1 MQLANILTNFL
12 THLRRGST
20 NPSNTLGDWKS
31 ARWYAAMPLVG
42 MLAFVLVMLAF
53 FWYLERTEAKQQ
65 TQTLYRDVE
74 WAQQNLRLRW
84 RNNQDIVVAAIDK
97 WTQAPNLSDLSKTQI
112 RDFLVTSPDIAYV
125 YGLDAQRTTQW
136 MIATGA
142 QQDPSNRPI
151 GKRVED
157 SAAFA
162 AFNDAADS
170 GRVNYSPPFLGDD
183 QTALVEMHVPVF
195 RDKLFSGTIAVAYSL
210 NRALTLAV
218 SPEMQRRYKLDLA
231 DQGGSPLVSSSSRT
245 IHDAN
250 ISYEL
255 PLDPPGHGVRLR
267 AFAYETRP
275 LLLDKILLST
285 VIGLA
290 LLITFSLAMLWR
302 FSRQRFSA
310 EAERDRTVSAL
321 ADESNFRRAMEDSI
335 STGMR
340 VIDLRGNIT
349 YVNRAFCTM
358 VGFDESELVGIS
370 APYPYWPPEQ
380 QALHQSNLLKLISGG
395 LPSTGLRTEVRR
407 KDGSRF
413 LSRMYVSPLLNQR
426 GVQTGWMTSMTDIT
440 EPERIREQLRAA
452 HAQFTTVLEELD
464 AAVCVLTRR
473 DPASKNP
480 QQLLF
485 ANRLYRK
492 SFGDQEHA
500 ALFGL
505 AREARRYTETTNEI
519 EGFDG
524 RWFEVRSRQ
533 IEWVDQTLVNLI
545 VATDVTLRRDAARM
559 QLDQQERLAKTSR
572 LITMG
577 EMASSLAH
585 ELNQPLTAIANYT
598 SGGASRIR
606 AAQADDRPIA
616 AAELT
621 AMLEKVAKQA
631 ERAGHVVR
639 RIRNFVKRS
648 EPDRRICT
656 VQTIVED
663 ALGLAE
669 IDAKRTSTDI
679 VVAIQ
684 EPIPDLYV
692 DPILIEQVLL
702 NLIKNGIESMQA
714 SRQKQLNVRVSS
726 IATGSDPNNASQLDS
741 IQISVSD
748 LGCGITPGSKEK
760 LFDPFFTTKDEGMG
774 MGLNICRSIIEF
786 HQGRLWTQ
794 DNIDPASKLVI
805 GSIFYFSLPIRAR
818 ESL

>member
-1 MQLANILTNFL
+1 MPSPDLTSMPNSP
-12 THLRRGST
+12 LR
-20 NPSNTLGDWKS
+20 DWKS
-31 ARWYAAMPLVG
+31 ARWFAAMPLVG

-84 RNNQDIVVAAIDK
+84 RNNQDVVVAAIDK
-97 WTQAPNLSDLSKTQI
+97 WTQSPSLNDQSKSQV

-125 YGLDAQRTTQW
+125 YSLDAQRNTQW
-136 MIATGA
+136 MIAHGA
-142 QQDPSNRPI
+142 QPEPSNRPI

-170 GRVNYSPPFLGDD
+170 GRVNFSPPFLGDD
-183 QTALVEMHVPVF
+183 QEALVEMHVPVYK
-195 RDKLFSGTIAVAYSL
+195 DKIFSGTIAVAYSL

-255 PLDPPGHGVRLR
+255 PLDPPGHGIRLR

-302 FSRQRFSA
+302 FARQRFTA

-340 VIDLRGNIT
+340 VIDLRGNIA

-358 VGFDESELVGIS
+358 VGFNESELVGIN

-380 QALHQSNLLKLISGG
+380 LDLHHANLLKLISGE

-452 HAQFTTVLEELD
+452 HEQFTTVLEELD

-473 DPASKNP
+473 DPASVNS

-485 ANRLYRK
+485 ANRLYRQ
-492 SFGDQEHA
+492 SFGQEENA
-500 ALFGL
+500 VLFSL
-505 AREARRYTETTNEI
+505 ARDARRQADGANVTKEI
-519 EGFDG
+519 EGLDG

-533 IEWVDQTLVNLI
+533 IEWVDQSLVNLI
-545 VATDVTLRRDAARM
+545 VATDVTIRRDAARM
-559 QLDQQERLAKTSR
+559 QQDQQDRLAKTSR

-598 SGGASRIR
+598 TGGASRIR
-606 AAQADDRPIA
+606 DAQANDHPIA

-621 AMLEKVAKQA
+621 QMLEKVAKQA
-631 ERAGHVVR
+631 ERAGQVVR

-648 EPDRRICT
+648 EPDKRHCT
-656 VQTIVED
+656 IQTIVED

-669 IDAKRTSTDI
+669 IDARRTLTDI
-679 VVAIQ
+679 VVDLQ
-684 EPIPDLYV
+684 EPIPDLFV

-702 NLIKNGIESMQA
+702 NLIKNGIESMHA
-714 SRQKQLNVRVSS
+714 SPIKRLKLRARTV
-726 IATGSDPNNASQLDS
+726 TSDAQNTSLEV
-741 IQISVSD
+741 SVSD
-748 LGCGITPGSKEK
+748 LGCGILPGSKEK
-760 LFDPFFTTKDEGMG
+760 LFDPFFTTKNEGMG

-786 HQGRLWTQ
+786 HQGRLWME
-794 DNIDPASKLVI
+794 DNINPNSQQLL
-805 GSIFYFSLPIRAR
+805 GSTFYFSLPIALQH
-818 ESL
+818 ETL